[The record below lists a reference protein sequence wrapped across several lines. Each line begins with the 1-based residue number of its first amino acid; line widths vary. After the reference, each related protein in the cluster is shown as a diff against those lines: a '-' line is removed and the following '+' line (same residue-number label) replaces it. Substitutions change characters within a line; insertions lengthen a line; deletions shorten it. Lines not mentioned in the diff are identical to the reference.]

1 MNNSPLLATYTY
13 TCIVSD
19 SASLSVLNAVT
30 GNLHIYMYCFKEIG
44 RASCR
49 ERV

>member
-30 GNLHIYMYCFKEIG
+30 GNLHIYMYCFSKT
-44 RASCR
+44 AQM
-49 ERV
+49 